1 MLLILSQI
9 ITIFVTMKKDKSLDR
24 LSFLAEKFNV
34 FDDTKEGIKDIND
47 HLEANGY
54 VYLPLKSN
62 DDIYAFTSHKPIT
75 HKSELIDLNNHQVRV
90 DISFTLFNTIVN
102 SDPSSNNMYTQWM
115 LTVFTRY
122 LKDNNEAEAIR
133 FVFED
138 LPLASNYL
146 NIFEKN
152 KRKNKFKEF
161 CKNNFALRNVKD
173 PLNINQYKSLSELY
187 DAVDPFIE
195 KDPSNIEKL
204 INDFVEKGKAIIPYR
219 DRKFTLY
226 IPKVEEASFIF
237 DEFVGWCTAKKS
249 GSMFSHYRNDAKY
262 LRPDGKESDI
272 YIVIDNRF
280 FSGELKTNYLY
291 QIHFESKQVK
301 DRIQRVESDFL
312 GDVLTKCDGINKFFY
327 SELMGLAK
335 AKANKSN
342 GVNVYVD
349 LLVSFGWTEALFD
362 IIEEYTPI
370 IRFVDRK
377 VPKLPDMTKFK
388 NLNTLILCNSGLREI
403 HPSIGELTSLEELL
417 LPNNLLTE
425 LPSEIGKLK
434 NLVFIN
440 INGNKITKIP
450 DEIKYLDKKNG
461 GNLYRISFNRD
472 EIGEA
477 NYNKLKELLPTTK
490 IDKTLN

>member
-1 MLLILSQI
+1 
-9 ITIFVTMKKDKSLDR
+9 MKKDKSLDR

-34 FDDTKEGIKDIND
+34 FDDTKEGIKDISD
-47 HLEANGY
+47 HLAAKGY
-54 VYLPLKSN
+54 VYSALESN
-62 DDIYAFTSHKPIT
+62 KNVIYAFTSYKPMT
-75 HKSELIDLNNHQVRV
+75 PESGLVDLHNRQIRV

-122 LKDNNEAEAIR
+122 LKDNHEAEAIR

-152 KRKNKFKEF
+152 KRKTKFKEF

-204 INDFVEKGKAIIPYR
+204 INEFVEKGKAVIPYR

-226 IPKVEEASFIF
+226 IPKVEEASWIF

-249 GSMFSHYRNDAKY
+249 GTMFSHYRNDAKY

-280 FSGELKTNYLY
+280 FSGELKTKYLY
-291 QIHFESKQVK
+291 QIHFESQQVK
-301 DRIQRVESDFL
+301 DRIQGSNSDFL
-312 GDVLTKCDGINKFFY
+312 GDVLSKCDGINKFFY
-327 SELMGLAK
+327 YELMGLAK
-335 AKANKSN
+335 ARANKSTRVN
-342 GVNVYVD
+342 DNVYID

-362 IIEEYTPI
+362 VIEEYTPV

-377 VPKLPDMTKFK
+377 VPKLPNMSKFK
-388 NLNTLILCNSGLREI
+388 NLNTLIICNSGLREI

-417 LPNNLLTE
+417 LPNNSLTE

-434 NLVFIN
+434 NLIFIN

-450 DEIKYLDKKNG
+450 DEIKYLDKTNG

-490 IDKTLN
+490 I

>member
-1 MLLILSQI
+1 MI
-9 ITIFVTMKKDKSLDR
+9 KDKSLDR

-34 FDDTKEGIKDIND
+34 FDDTKEGIKDISD
-47 HLEANGY
+47 HLAAKGY
-54 VYLPLKSN
+54 VYSALESN
-62 DDIYAFTSHKPIT
+62 KNVIYAFTSYKPMT
-75 HKSELIDLNNHQVRV
+75 PESGLVDLHNRQIRV

-152 KRKNKFKEF
+152 KRKTKFKEF

-204 INDFVEKGKAIIPYR
+204 INEFVEKGKAVIPYR

-226 IPKVEEASFIF
+226 IPKVEEASWIF

-249 GSMFSHYRNDAKY
+249 GTMFSHYRNDAKY

-280 FSGELKTNYLY
+280 FSGELKTKYLY
-291 QIHFESKQVK
+291 QIHFESQQVK
-301 DRIQRVESDFL
+301 DRIQGSNSDFL
-312 GDVLTKCDGINKFFY
+312 GDVLSKCDGINKFFY
-327 SELMGLAK
+327 YELMGLAK
-335 AKANKSN
+335 ARANKSTRVN
-342 GVNVYVD
+342 DNVYID

-362 IIEEYTPI
+362 VIEEYTPV

-377 VPKLPDMTKFK
+377 VPKLPNMSKFK
-388 NLNTLILCNSGLREI
+388 NLNTLIICNSGLREI

-417 LPNNLLTE
+417 LPNNSLTE

-434 NLVFIN
+434 NLIFIN

-450 DEIKYLDKKNG
+450 DEIKYLDKTNG

-490 IDKTLN
+490 I